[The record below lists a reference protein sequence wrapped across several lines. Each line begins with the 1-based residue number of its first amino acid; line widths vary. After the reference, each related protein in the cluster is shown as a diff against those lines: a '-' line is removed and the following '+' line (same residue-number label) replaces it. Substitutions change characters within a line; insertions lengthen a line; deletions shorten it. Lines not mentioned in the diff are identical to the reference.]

1 MYTTHIFHIFHQKLN
16 PIDGYGTYH
25 NVLYNVW
32 SGLDP
37 LMDPLN
43 NGMSPADLVC
53 KCYVST
59 LPNVNMSVLM
69 HSRVCMYKQLV
80 LYSFETFNRVRKIDL
95 SLEIG

>member
-1 MYTTHIFHIFHQKLN
+1 MFHQELN

-37 LMDPLN
+37 LN
-43 NGMSPADLVC
+43 TGMSPADFVC

-59 LPNVNMSVLM
+59 LPNVTMSVLM

-80 LYSFETFNRVRKIDL
+80 LYSFETFNRVRKIDF

>member
-1 MYTTHIFHIFHQKLN
+1 M
-16 PIDGYGTYH
+16 
-25 NVLYNVW
+25 YNVW

-95 SLEIG
+95 SLEIGWAFQRYAILAGAALRQTSTSISN